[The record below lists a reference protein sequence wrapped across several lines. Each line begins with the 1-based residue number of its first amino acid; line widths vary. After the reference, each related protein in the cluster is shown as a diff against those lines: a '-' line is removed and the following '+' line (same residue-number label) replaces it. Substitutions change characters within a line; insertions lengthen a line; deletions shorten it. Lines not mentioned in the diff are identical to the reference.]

1 MIVVY
6 HSTCIMVLLS
16 EGNSMK
22 PVYCCGGDIFESI
35 ELAMQYAN
43 HVYMTQ
49 GIILGIERVE

>member
-1 MIVVY
+1 
-6 HSTCIMVLLS
+6 MVLLS